1 MRIVATDVEY
11 AIGNWQI
18 DQIKTMHKTSNL
30 VSKRSARKP
39 PATPPMANSQK
50 KLLPIAPNSCGVSLN
65 SSIIG
70 TATRPS
76 AILSMK
82 LIIMKAASASATFQ
96 PDISLMHFF
105 RSLGTATAG
114 SKQDLP
120 IVARESKKKGGQQIA
135 ARSCRGQVERLR
147 TAAVG

>member
-50 KLLPIAPNSCGVSLN
+50 KLLPTAPNSCGVSLN

-82 LIIMKAASASATFQ
+82 LIIMKAASAAVTCQAFPEPDNPLMLFPTYTVFEGPEPFPPGSQQKICLSLRESRRKSAT
-96 PDISLMHFF
+96 
-105 RSLGTATAG
+105 
-114 SKQDLP
+114 SKM
-120 IVARESKKKGGQQIA
+120 A
-135 ARSCRGQVERLR
+135 AR
-147 TAAVG
+147 